1 MKTISEFI
9 DGDRIY
15 GQFLVTVA
23 NKGVTSVGKSYL
35 TITFQDATGTMDGKK
50 WDVLPE
56 DLETFAPG
64 NIVNVQGE
72 VLQYK
77 DHLQMKV
84 LSGEPILDSDGIDFT
99 RFVPSAPVPK
109 AELEKKLD
117 AYLDSLQNED
127 VAKLTRHII
136 TKFRAK
142 YVDWPAAVRNHH
154 NFVSGLLY
162 HSLTMADLAEK
173 VCQIYPSLNRDVLIA
188 GTLIHDIGKTVEL
201 SGPVATQ
208 FTLEGKLLGHI
219 SIMQAEVRM
228 AAKEL
233 GMTGEIPVIMEHM
246 VLSHHGIPEYGSP
259 VMPLTREAL
268 ALNMIDDMDA
278 KMMILDKAYADVEP
292 GGYTSKLFT
301 MDERYFY
308 KPLYTKEEK

>member
-1 MKTISEFI
+1 
-9 DGDRIY
+9 
-15 GQFLVTVA
+15 
-23 NKGVTSVGKSYL
+23 
-35 TITFQDATGTMDGKK
+35 
-50 WDVLPE
+50 
-56 DLETFAPG
+56 
-64 NIVNVQGE
+64 
-72 VLQYK
+72 
-77 DHLQMKV
+77 
-84 LSGEPILDSDGIDFT
+84 
-99 RFVPSAPVPK
+99 VPK

-136 TKFRAK
+136 AKFRAK

-246 VLSHHGIPEYGSP
+246 VL
-259 VMPLTREAL
+259 
-268 ALNMIDDMDA
+268 
-278 KMMILDKAYADVEP
+278 
-292 GGYTSKLFT
+292 
-301 MDERYFY
+301 
-308 KPLYTKEEK
+308 

>member
-1 MKTISEFI
+1 
-9 DGDRIY
+9 
-15 GQFLVTVA
+15 
-23 NKGVTSVGKSYL
+23 
-35 TITFQDATGTMDGKK
+35 
-50 WDVLPE
+50 
-56 DLETFAPG
+56 
-64 NIVNVQGE
+64 
-72 VLQYK
+72 
-77 DHLQMKV
+77 
-84 LSGEPILDSDGIDFT
+84 
-99 RFVPSAPVPK
+99 
-109 AELEKKLD
+109 
-117 AYLDSLQNED
+117 
-127 VAKLTRHII
+127 
-136 TKFRAK
+136 
-142 YVDWPAAVRNHH
+142 
-154 NFVSGLLY
+154 
-162 HSLTMADLAEK
+162 MADLAEK